1 MNCNINK
8 LLNAPESRFYA
19 EKLVQARLDLAGGK
33 YCKEVQLLLP
43 DYSEHAIHNIVN
55 GRGVNELV
63 LAALLIVVGKRAKK
77 AASER
82 LRLAKLARRAGLP
95 AVD

>member
-8 LLNAPESRFYA
+8 LLNAPRTRFYA
-19 EKLVQARLDLAGGK
+19 EKLVKARDELRGGT
-33 YCKEVQLLLP
+33 YCKEVQALVTS
-43 DYSEHAIHNIVN
+43 YNEHAIHNIVN

-82 LRLAKLARRAGLP
+82 LRLEKMAERAGLNE
-95 AVD
+95 